1 MKKTIRFVAIIIAV
15 FLCVAGVAYATTHD
29 FFQGK
34 VVRIIVG
41 ASAGGG
47 FDTYAR
53 TVARHMGKHIPGKPN
68 IIVENMP
75 GAGQRIAANYVFK
88 VAKPDGLTI
97 GHFFGGLLV
106 GQVLGHP
113 GIEFDARKFEYV
125 GAPAKDSPVCA
136 LTKASGVTSVEK
148 WMFSNVP
155 VKLGSTG
162 ADDLQMYGVPRI
174 LNATIGLP
182 VQVIA
187 GYKGTADVRLA
198 AENGE
203 LAGGCWGWESVR
215 VTWRKAVEEGDVL
228 VVVQIVPQA
237 LPDLSNVPLAIKLA
251 KTEEGRQLIQAG
263 VHDVSAILRPYVLP
277 PGTPKERVATLRRA
291 FAETVRDPDFGTD
304 AAKSKLEVSAIS
316 GEELERTVMGF
327 FKLKPEVLARLKK
340 ILK

>member
-1 MKKTIRFVAIIIAV
+1 MKKTIRGLAVIITAFSLVAR
-15 FLCVAGVAYATTHD
+15 VAYASTHD
-29 FFQGK
+29 LFRGK

-53 TVARHMGKHIPGKPN
+53 TIARHMGNHIPGNPA

-106 GQVLGHP
+106 GQVLGQP

-125 GAPAKDSPVCA
+125 GAPAKDSPVCT
-136 LTKASGVTSVEK
+136 LTKASGITSVEK
-148 WMFSNVP
+148 WMSAKVP

-162 ADDLQMYGVPRI
+162 ADDIQMYGVPRI
-174 LNATIGLP
+174 LNAAVGLP

-187 GYKGTADVRLA
+187 GYKGTADIRLA

-203 LAGGCWGWESVR
+203 LAGGCWGWESIR
-215 VTWRKAVEEGDVL
+215 VTWRRAIQAGDV
-228 VVVQIVPQA
+228 VAVVQVVPQA
-237 LPDLSNVPLAIKLA
+237 LPDLSNVPLAIELA
-251 KTEEGRQLIQAG
+251 KTEEARQLIQTG
-263 VHDVSAILRPYVLP
+263 VHDVNAILRPYVLP
-277 PGTPKERVATLRRA
+277 PGTPKELLATLRRA
-291 FAETVRDPDFGTD
+291 FAETVRDPDFRTD

-316 GEELERTVMGF
+316 GEELARTVMGL
-327 FKLKPEVLARLKK
+327 FKLKPEVLAKWKETLK
-340 ILK
+340 